1 MFFLFIF
8 KFLFLQFDYIARY
21 SPVDDNLFVN
31 NAYSLINNSY
41 EYSPLLLSKL
51 PSFSYFLYA
60 LNKISISYSLFLN
73 FSLFL
78 LSIVWIKS
86 EYNNLN
92 NIENIAILL
101 LINLNPVVFTTDWYV
116 VMREPIFAI
125 SIITLILIAFS
136 SLKKYTFTFL
146 VIFYPLLIFI
156 VFLREEVLIVY
167 FLIIS
172 FLLIYNSKFNF
183 YNLTKFLLIPL
194 LLFLSFFTYL
204 SFLNQKKYDVSFVSD
219 FIQGEFPMMIEN
231 ISSIDDY
238 KTIQVNIP
246 ITIDKIKLLYEISPT
261 AKEVYKDMPI
271 TGRGTASCTDH
282 NICSEMSLGYISW
295 WLKTKPFN
303 EGYTKNHQS
312 EQALYKNISIEILDA
327 CDKNIIDCSRRGL
340 NYNFIFTKYF
350 YDLYDLTLNYLDY
363 PINFEE
369 PIIRNYNSE
378 IYSQTLINNNFYK
391 SNSIFNDWRYY
402 FGKIYIIYTTIIMFM
417 FLFSLFGS
425 FYYYY
430 VKKKIISSYS
440 LNFNLF
446 IISYLIILSC
456 FSVFAGPF
464 DARMILPLNVFT
476 SFFVYQSF
484 KEILIRFFSK

>member
-60 LNKISISYSLFLN
+60 LNKISISYSFFLN

-172 FLLIYNSKFNF
+172 FLLIYNSKFNV

-204 SFLNQKKYDVSFVSD
+204 SFLNQKKYDVSFVND

-231 ISSIDDY
+231 ISSIDDD

-303 EGYTKNHQS
+303 EGYIKNHQS

-378 IYSQTLINNNFYK
+378 IYSQTLINNNFYE
-391 SNSIFNDWRYY
+391 SNSIFNEWRYY

-446 IISYLIILSC
+446 IISYLMILSC